1 MAKSPQKKTPHK
13 TVEDVCRL
21 CDTTFTDKKN
31 KHNLIIGA
39 LEAKPAYTLAL
50 EELTGLVKTT
60 DDLIAVCSSCRTLL
74 NRYHRSSCEVE
85 RIGTLVKSLA
95 HAAARVKRCAKST
108 PTDDGRVR
116 KRINIGHES
125 LARRSLGFS
134 ECASKEERR
143 PESLAIK
150 KEKFEEELESSDP
163 QGGLH
168 LSEERPV
175 EPAVER
181 ALIAEPQTEPTID
194 TEELTEQHS
203 TRHSVWEDGTLDTV
217 LKAEPDNE
225 TINLLDAGSEHT
237 AGRQDILDEHVM
249 YKRAGQLDTFYTRGF
264 AEKETAS
271 AACSYATPPDSASF
285 PGSSDL
291 QPILSAGNG
300 KTLPTWNKMAASEA
314 VHTQHRRYRQDRRR
328 ERLQLANVPFPPQA
342 QMAAPEDTGPKP
354 RGPDVNRWAPC
365 DDRFTKSK
373 SMKAPYRVGTTR
385 RKLFICTYCG
395 KSLACLKNLKTHLRV
410 HTGEKPFSCAQCGK
424 RFADSSNLKRHQSVH
439 TGERKYGCTHCGK
452 RFAQSGSLK
461 VHQNVHTGHRQY
473 ICAQCGKTFLSSSHL
488 KRHVTV
494 HAEEQL

>member
-1 MAKSPQKKTPHK
+1 MNSVSFQTQLASIMEVLANAAVAEICELVDDGYAVLHLEISRKQKENEALKRKLQMMELRISRRCTEKPRARIRDEIIGTESENAEFPPEERVGNPLDVGVWK
-13 TVEDVCRL
+13 EGEPTIVDVED
-21 CDTTFTDKKN
+21 TI
-31 KHNLIIGA
+31 KH
-39 LEAKPAYTLAL
+39 
-50 EELTGLVKTT
+50 
-60 DDLIAVCSSCRTLL
+60 D
-74 NRYHRSSCEVE
+74 
-85 RIGTLVKSLA
+85 
-95 HAAARVKRCAKST
+95 
-108 PTDDGRVR
+108 
-116 KRINIGHES
+116 
-125 LARRSLGFS
+125 

-291 QPILSAGNG
+291 QPILSVGNG

-342 QMAAPEDTGPKP
+342 QMAAPEDTGHKP
-354 RGPDVNRWAPC
+354 RIPDVNRWAPC

-373 SMKAPYRVGTTR
+373 SVKAPYRVGTTR

-494 HAEEQL
+494 HAEEQF